1 MLELGGFLVISAVLI
16 YLSRESLRR
25 PRSHGFYR
33 FIAWECLL
41 ALCLLNLRRWFVNP
55 WSVPQLISWLLLFI
69 SAGLAIHGAVMLGR
83 RGRPRDDRK
92 DEALIGFERT
102 TVLVAEGAYR
112 YIRHPLYSS
121 LFILG
126 WGIFFKDLTWLGG
139 ALAAAATLF
148 LVLTAKVEEA
158 EDLLYFGPAYQDY
171 MRRTRL
177 FIPFVF

>member
-1 MLELGGFLVISAVLI
+1 MLELGGFLVISAALI
-16 YLSRESLRR
+16 YLSRASLLR

-33 FIAWECLL
+33 FFAWECLL

-55 WSVPQLISWLLLFI
+55 GSIPQLISWLLLLA
-69 SAGLAIHGAVMLGR
+69 SAGLAIHGAVMLSRQGK
-83 RGRPRDDRK
+83 PHDDRK
-92 DEALIGFERT
+92 DDALIGLERT

-121 LFILG
+121 LLVLG

-148 LVLTAKVEEA
+148 LVITAKVEEA
-158 EDLLYFGPAYQDY
+158 EDVRYFGPAYQEY
-171 MRRTRL
+171 MRRTKL

>member
-33 FIAWECLL
+33 FFAWESLL
-41 ALCLLNLRRWFVNP
+41 ALCLLNLRRWFANP
-55 WSVPQLISWLLLFI
+55 WSLSQLISWLLLFI

-83 RGRPRDDRK
+83 RGLPRDDRN
-92 DEALIGFERT
+92 DDALMGFERT

-121 LFILG
+121 LLILG

-158 EDLLYFGPAYQDY
+158 EDLRYFGPAYQDY
-171 MRRTRL
+171 MARTKL

>member
-1 MLELGGFLVISAVLI
+1 MLELGGFLVISAALI
-16 YLSRESLRR
+16 YLSRASLLR

-33 FIAWECLL
+33 FFAWESLL

-55 WSVPQLISWLLLFI
+55 WSIPQLISWLLLLA
-69 SAGLAIHGAVMLGR
+69 SAGLAIHGAAMLGR
-83 RGRPRDDRK
+83 RGKPRDDRGG
-92 DEALIGFERT
+92 EALIGFERT

-121 LFILG
+121 LLVLG

-139 ALAAAATLF
+139 TLAAVATLF
-148 LVLTAKVEEA
+148 LVITAKVEEA
-158 EDLLYFGPAYQDY
+158 EDVRYFGPAYQEY
-171 MRRTRL
+171 MRRTKL